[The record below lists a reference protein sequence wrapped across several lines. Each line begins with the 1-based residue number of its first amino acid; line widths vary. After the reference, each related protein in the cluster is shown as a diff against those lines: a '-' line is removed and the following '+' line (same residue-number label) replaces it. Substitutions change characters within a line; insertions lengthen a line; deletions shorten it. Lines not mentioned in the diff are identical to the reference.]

1 MIDVTDRFTDD
12 SERRDNTRRR
22 RPGFTLIEMVI
33 VLAIVII
40 LLAVGLPAAQNLWK
54 RQRESDSINLI
65 EGMLKTTRA
74 LAIQGGKVETGLFFF
89 VDDDGVQHAAAIRRA
104 DPTKL
109 NAQLKEYGYTRPFGD
124 VVQPEDKTRYLLA
137 LQNVFEVIPERVYS
151 IPAPNRVVP
160 RYVVD
165 PPGSSNTPEVFS
177 DEELANDT
185 FETLGEGIDNNQRQR
200 NFFTMIFTP
209 TGALL
214 PGRDVLILDIDTV
227 IGPEGAHGDVTGLA
241 VGYDAQANKA
251 VVDKW
256 YIQNSPVGSAQS
268 APLEPVTLRAIPF
281 LVNDAKNETW
291 AINVPS
297 VDGLLLYDN
306 DLFNDFTDP
315 ANKRDFL
322 LRTAQPLY
330 VNRLNGGIVRGPINE
345 NPVTK

>member
-1 MIDVTDRFTDD
+1 MNRVTDRLHADA
-12 SERRDNTRRR
+12 RRDADRVR

-54 RQRESDSINLI
+54 RQRESDTVNVI

-74 LAIQGGKVETGLFFF
+74 LALQGGKAETGLFFF
-89 VDDDGVQHAAAIRRA
+89 VDDAGVQHAAAIRRA
-104 DPTKL
+104 DPSKL
-109 NAQLKEYGYTRPFGD
+109 DAQLEEYGYKPPFGD
-124 VVQPEDKTRYLLA
+124 PVTGDKKTRYLLA

-160 RYVVD
+160 RYVVN
-165 PPGSSNTPEVFS
+165 PPGTSNTPQVFS
-177 DEELANDT
+177 DAELANDT
-185 FETLGEGIDNNQRQR
+185 FETLGQGIDNNQRQR

-241 VGYDAQANKA
+241 VGYDAQADKA

-268 APLEPVTLRAIPF
+268 APLEPVTLAAIPF
-281 LVNDAKNETW
+281 LVNDAKDETI
-291 AINVPS
+291 AVNLPS

-306 DLFNDFTDP
+306 DVFNDFTDP

-330 VNRLNGGIVRGPINE
+330 VNRLTGGIVRGPINE